1 MKKINEQTKSYPP
14 VASKQQKQSPNPVAS
29 VNKSSYVNKTVNL
42 YKDKNETQLIRQV
55 KIKDVTPKGKFI
67 EISTNMVIPY
77 TYDCGELYLKPSAG
91 EFYLLYNK
99 KLTDKLKTDFCTKS
113 SGGANVP
120 KADFASN
127 GQPAQGQTMAEGK
140 KVVRITEKGL
150 ARLVNKVL
158 NEQAV
163 APKTDYKVDPNWLK
177 PNGWRV
183 VKEDGKVVLPNLVV
197 NGIVGCVYAD
207 DYEYILTGNGRDTYA
222 CDSMGQCYS
231 CTDSVV
237 SKTSDVKKAKA
248 NVNLP

>member
-1 MKKINEQTKSYPP
+1 MKKINEQ
-14 VASKQQKQSPNPVAS
+14 SKRYGAPISHAPQMPSPTPKTTF
-29 VNKSSYVNKTVNL
+29 NKTPYINKTVNL

-55 KIKDVTPKGKFI
+55 KIKDVIPKGKFI
-67 EISTNMVIPY
+67 EISTNMVVPY

-140 KVVRITEKGL
+140 KVIRITEEGL

-158 NEQAV
+158 NEQSSVIRKCNVYDQGFLLVKLEQGV
-163 APKTDYKVDPNWLK
+163 ANYVLSKSKSGSDAFCVVDPSVIKNW
-177 PNGWRV
+177 
-183 VKEDGKVVLPNLVV
+183 GKKGGN
-197 NGIVGCVYAD
+197 D
-207 DYEYILTGNGRDTYA
+207 DY
-222 CDSMGQCYS
+222 
-231 CTDSVV
+231 V
-237 SKTSDVKKAKA
+237 
-248 NVNLP
+248 